1 MQATEILIN
10 KIAQSILEFE
20 HGKNILITDLE
31 TNYFSLFEILEN
43 YIFNSIPDKSN
54 YNSESYQVA
63 IRTIPIK
70 SSETLVVILLKNP
83 TKIAFKKLKELPKS
97 EHEKVIT
104 TLLWIYKVTDTK
116 RRESEC
122 KNGCGHFWHNLD

>member
-1 MQATEILIN
+1 MQETEILIN
-10 KIAQSILEFE
+10 KIAQNILEFE
-20 HGKNILITDLE
+20 HGKNILITDLD
-31 TNYFSLFEILEN
+31 TNYFSIFEILEN

-54 YNSESYQVA
+54 YNSESYQEA

-70 SSETLVVILLKNP
+70 SSQTPVVILSKNS

-104 TLLWIYKVTDTK
+104 TLLWVYKVTDTK

-122 KNGCGHFWHNLD
+122 KNGCCHFWHNLD

>member
-10 KIAQSILEFE
+10 KIAQNILEFE

-70 SSETLVVILLKNP
+70 SSQTPVVILSKNS